1 MSEVQ
6 LGIVIL
12 AVTTFILFSGVPVA
26 FGLTIVS
33 VGFLAMLEGA
43 ASLTVLPRTFIGCGQ
58 ERSSNEVD
66 ETDEHQQG

>member
-26 FGLTIVS
+26 FGLTIVLTIR
-33 VGFLAMLEGA
+33 GGQNRREFLRAGGLGVAGVTIAGLLRREA
-43 ASLTVLPRTFIGCGQ
+43 AVAHVVRP
-58 ERSSNEVD
+58 
-66 ETDEHQQG
+66 